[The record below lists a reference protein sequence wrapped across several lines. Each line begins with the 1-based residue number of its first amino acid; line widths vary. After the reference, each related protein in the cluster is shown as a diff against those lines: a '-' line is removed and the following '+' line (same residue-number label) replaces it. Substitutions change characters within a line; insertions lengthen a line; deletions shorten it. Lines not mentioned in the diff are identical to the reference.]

1 MHRNTYILVTF
12 LAIFAALVAGVNIGK
27 SMNPSSTEQTTD
39 IATPS
44 ATPVLSVITP
54 VSHTY
59 TNTSCG
65 VQLEYPSTFT
75 LSEEAT
81 SSAVFMRSD
90 AKDSILLTC
99 QKDIP
104 RPPIPTGMIETIR
117 LTNSTKT
124 ATISAKLYHD
134 SSPNDGSKVD
144 ALIFTNP
151 KLQKDV
157 FIAGYGADFDATLKT
172 IRLYP

>member
-1 MHRNTYILVTF
+1 MHRNTYILVIF

-27 SMNPSSTEQTTD
+27 SMNPDEPTQVVGT
-39 IATPS
+39 ATPS
-44 ATPVLSVITP
+44 ATPALSVIAP
-54 VSHTY
+54 PSHIYVSV
-59 TNTSCG
+59 SCG
-65 VQLEYPSTFT
+65 VQLEYPSGFT

-81 SSAVFMRSD
+81 ASAVFMRKD

-104 RPPIPTGMIETIR
+104 RPPLPTEMIETIK
-117 LTNSTKT
+117 LTNSAKT

-134 SSPNDGSKVD
+134 SSPQNGSKVD

-151 KLQKDV
+151 KLQKDI
-157 FIAGYGADFDATLKT
+157 FIAGYGADFDATMKT
-172 IRLYP
+172 ILLYP